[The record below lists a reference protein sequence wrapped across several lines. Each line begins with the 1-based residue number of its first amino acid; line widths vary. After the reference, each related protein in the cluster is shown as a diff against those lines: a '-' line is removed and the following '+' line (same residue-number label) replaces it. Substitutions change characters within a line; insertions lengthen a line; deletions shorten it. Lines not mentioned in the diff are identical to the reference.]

1 MLTGREKTSGSDR
14 NPGHEGPHRAKIAER
29 DKTPPLISLPH
40 KGAIFRYDPPV
51 FD

>member
-1 MLTGREKTSGSDR
+1 MLAGLEKASENDR
-14 NPGHEGPHRAKIAER
+14 NPGRERPHQATLAGGMRRAR
-29 DKTPPLISLPH
+29 WISLPH